1 MRKFCGANW
10 KMNMDQISIPSFC
23 NQMLNAPVKH
33 EDIDTVIFP
42 PSIYIRLVA
51 KNMKDSKFFIGGQNM
66 YFESNG
72 AFTGE
77 VSPKMLIEARCSF
90 VIIGHSERRH
100 KFGESND
107 LLKKKVLAAVTA
119 GLFPVYCVGETLEE
133 RKAGKAQT
141 VVEEQLKVVDG
152 IRMPLATVVAYE
164 PVWAIGT
171 GVNAQPSDVA
181 EMHGFIRGK
190 IGDAARIAY
199 GGSVTDKNCKE
210 LACVANVD
218 GFLVGGASL
227 RADSFTA
234 IVKSLED

>member
-1 MRKFCGANW
+1 
-10 KMNMDQISIPSFC
+10 MNMDQTSIPSFC
-23 NQMLNAPVKH
+23 NQMKNAILKH
-33 EDIDTVIFP
+33 EDVDTVIFP
-42 PSIYIRLVA
+42 PAIYIRLVT
-51 KNMKDSKFFIGGQNM
+51 KNMKDSKFFVGGQNM
-66 YFESNG
+66 YFETSG

-77 VSPKMLIEARCSF
+77 ISPRMLIEAGCSY

-100 KFGESND
+100 KFGETNE

-119 GLFPVYCVGETLEE
+119 GLYPVYCVGETLEE
-133 RKAGKAQT
+133 RKAGKARA

-152 IRMPLATVVAYE
+152 IRMPHASVLAYE

-171 GVNAQPSDVA
+171 GVNAQPSDIA
-181 EMHGFIRGK
+181 EMHAFIRGK
-190 IGDAARIAY
+190 IGDAMRIVY

-227 RADSFTA
+227 RADSFIQ
-234 IVKSLED
+234 IVRSLEG